1 MELNISWDC
10 FLYSSRQPQ
19 EVGAHLTGEGT
30 EAQRGLVT
38 VPQDEAWTLTA
49 PRRPPSLPLAALCS
63 GHVRLLWAPRGSS
76 EFSVTYEH
84 RGAWMGG
91 PQRKPGRLSRSLLE
105 LGGGIV
111 FPSPCFEGL
120 PYSTQLA
127 FVADSKFSGKKC
139 VILSVWPGSSQR
151 SRAGPSPQR
160 LDFTLSRFVS

>member
-38 VPQDEAWTLTA
+38 VPQDEAWTLAA

-91 PQRKPGRLSRSLLE
+91 PQRKPGCLSRSLLE

-127 FVADSKFSGKKC
+127 FVADSKFSGKKMC
-139 VILSVWPGSSQR
+139 DSLSMARQLPEK
-151 SRAGPSPQR
+151 
-160 LDFTLSRFVS
+160 